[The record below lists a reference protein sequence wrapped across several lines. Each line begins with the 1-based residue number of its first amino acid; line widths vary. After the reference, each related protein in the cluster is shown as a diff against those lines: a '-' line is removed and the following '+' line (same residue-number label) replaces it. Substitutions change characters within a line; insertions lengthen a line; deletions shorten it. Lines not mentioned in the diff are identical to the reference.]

1 MMIYR
6 QKGMTAIS
14 FLLIATMVG
23 LLGYGVVRLIPVY
36 LNQMKIQ
43 KLMTDLREEFDNNN
57 ATPARMQTAIA
68 KRLDIDMVTYPTSRD
83 FVITKTSDGFRI
95 EVNYSDTV
103 PYIANVFLTVDFAN
117 SAEIRR

>member
-43 KLMTDLREEFDNNN
+43 KLMTDLREEFDGNSP
-57 ATPARMQTAIA
+57 TPARIQTAIA
-68 KRLDIDMVTYPTSRD
+68 KRLDIDMVNFPTSRD
-83 FVITKTSDGFRI
+83 FVITKTSDGFRV
-95 EVNYSDTV
+95 EVIYSDTV
-103 PYIANVFLTVDFAN
+103 PYIANIFLTADFQNA
-117 SAEIRR
+117 AEIRR